1 MKSHNL
7 DICFEDM
14 IQTTIK
20 IEENFDLLVY
30 KPTIGSLIYIPRK
43 KNSEK
48 LIHFILCSSGTFE
61 LQIGSEHHLTFGS
74 DQFIITYNTPSIIF
88 TQENTQL
95 FVLQI
100 ELKKFHRMI
109 LNQSDLLDFLFK
121 SDEIKKPI
129 FKVARTYFLHCSIAK
144 QITQSLHSKS
154 ELVYLKAKTYELV
167 SMLTHF
173 LTKNSGTACPY
184 FLDQDAIK
192 KLEQAKNILEN
203 NIVEPPLT
211 SELSEQ
217 VHLSLQKLNKGFK
230 KVYGISIQDYL
241 INRRMIVSQELL
253 ISKKYTVKE
262 IALRV
267 GYSTSSHFIAAFK
280 KKFGTTPKKYVMR
293 LN

>member
-1 MKSHNL
+1 MKSYNL
-7 DICFEDM
+7 DIHFEDM
-14 IQTTIK
+14 IRTTIK
-20 IEENFDLLVY
+20 IEKNFDLLVCR
-30 KPTIGSLIYIPRK
+30 PITGTPIYIHPK
-43 KNSEK
+43 KSREK
-48 LIHFILCSSGTFE
+48 LIHFILCSSGSFE

-74 DQFIITYNTPSIIF
+74 DQFIVTYNTPSIIF
-88 TQENTQL
+88 AKKNTQL

-109 LNQSDLLDFLFK
+109 LNQSDLLDFLFE

-144 QITQSLHSKS
+144 QIMQSLHSKS
-154 ELVYLKAKTYELV
+154 ELVYLKAKTYELL

-173 LTKNSGTACPY
+173 LTKNSEAACPY
-184 FLDQDAIK
+184 FLDQNTRK
-192 KLEQAKNILEN
+192 KLENAKNILEN

-211 SELSEQ
+211 SELSER

-230 KVYGISIQDYL
+230 QVYGMSIQGYL

-253 ISKKYTVKE
+253 ISKKHTVKE